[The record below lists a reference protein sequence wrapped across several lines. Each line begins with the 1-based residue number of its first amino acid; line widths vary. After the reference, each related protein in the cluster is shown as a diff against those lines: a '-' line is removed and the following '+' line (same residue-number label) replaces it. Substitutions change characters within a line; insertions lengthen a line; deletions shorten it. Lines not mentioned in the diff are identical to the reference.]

1 MKSFIAAAAI
11 GLAACAGSAHATA
24 FTITETG
31 TIVGDDNTYGS
42 GLEFGA
48 VAADLVGLTF
58 SVTYQFDTDDGS
70 LYQDAYGS
78 YYYGSGTASIT
89 INGVTKTIVGLPGNS
104 TSQRTNMD
112 PSWGAP
118 FAGQWFSQIGGDL
131 GGDFVQDYI
140 TPTTPFGSTD
150 LDAPYYHLTAG
161 DYMSFVFGQVGDT
174 HFHGTLETFVANGAV
189 APVPEAATWAMM
201 LAGFGAVGAA
211 MRGRRRMAVS
221 FG

>member
-1 MKSFIAAAAI
+1 MKSFVAAAAI
-11 GLAACAGSAHATA
+11 GLAACAGSANATS

-31 TIVGDDNTYGS
+31 RIVGDDNTYGS

-48 VAADLVGLTF
+48 AAADLVGLTF

-78 YYYGSGTASIT
+78 YYYGAGTAWIT
-89 INGVTKTIVGLPGNS
+89 INGVTKTIVGLPENS
-104 TSQRTNMD
+104 TSQRSNMD
-112 PSWGAP
+112 PSWGTP
-118 FAGQWFSQIGGDL
+118 FAAQWFSEVAQDYGA
-131 GGDFVQDYI
+131 DFVEDYI
-140 TPTTPFGSTD
+140 APTTAFGSTD
-150 LDAPYYHLTAG
+150 LDAPYYHLSGG
-161 DYMSFVFGQVGDT
+161 DFLHNLFGQVGDT
-174 HFHGTLETFVANGAV
+174 HFHGTIETFVANGAV